1 MIKITDKIRW
11 EVMNYLEV
19 DIYNDDEYKDYPDEF
34 YSFYYRCMIKD
45 MHYADADRYAILNT
59 LFNYDIGMDNARAI
73 DSWMYEHDEEIYEL
87 NAISEEDKS
96 KVALAVAELGLNL
109 DFSGWIKEDYTEY
122 KFFEY

>member
-1 MIKITDKIRW
+1 MIKITDEIRK
-11 EVMNYLEV
+11 EVLEYLEL
-19 DIYNDDEYKDYPDEF
+19 DIYDNNTDLPDEF
-34 YSFYYRCMIKD
+34 YSFYYRCKQAD

-87 NAISEEDKS
+87 KATSKEDKS
-96 KVALAVAELGLNL
+96 KVALAVVELGLNL
-109 DFSGWIKEDYTEY
+109 DFSGWIKEGYTEY